1 MASSKNKDF
10 HLKEC
15 VCVCVCVCVRV
26 CVLGGYRRE
35 HGLKWV
41 KDQQKS

>member
-15 VCVCVCVCVRV
+15 VCVCVCVCV
-26 CVLGGYRRE
+26 LGGYRRE
-35 HGLKWV
+35 QHGLKWV

>member
-15 VCVCVCVCVRV
+15 VCVCVCVCV
-26 CVLGGYRRE
+26 C
-35 HGLKWV
+35 WV
-41 KDQQKS
+41 GTEENNMV

>member
-15 VCVCVCVCVRV
+15 VCVCVCVCACV
-26 CVLGGYRRE
+26 CVG
-35 HGLKWV
+35 WV
-41 KDQQKS
+41 QKRTWFKMG